1 MGKTALK
8 KEKWTLSFDSNL
20 KKAVIQEAKAKGIY
34 PVNFL
39 ENLVREKMNPYGYTD
54 VKDSVK
60 YVRELRKRSSQKSED
75 EFLAEILKWK
85 K

>member
-20 KKAVIQEAKAKGIY
+20 KKAVIKEAKAVGVY
-34 PVNFL
+34 PVHYL
-39 ENLVREKMNPYGYTD
+39 ENMVREKMNPYGYTD

-60 YVRELRKRSSQKSED
+60 YVRALRKRSAEKSED
-75 EFLAEILKWK
+75 EFLEELLKCRK
-85 K
+85 